1 MEKIFK
7 MEEREEN
14 RVRYAGTGEE
24 RGTDTAIN
32 VDIEIERIKERKMRE
47 MEEEIKATK
56 GSGKE
61 GLGAI
66 DQPLTMGDNNFVET
80 VRKYPVVV
88 VDCWAPWCG
97 PCKMI
102 APVIEE
108 LAKEYAG
115 KVVFGKLN
123 VDDNP
128 KTATEFAIMAIPTL
142 FIFKHGE
149 PVDVVQGAVP
159 KQYLE
164 AKVKEW
170 L

>member
-1 MEKIFK
+1 

-24 RGTDTAIN
+24 RDTDTAIN
-32 VDIEIERIKERKMRE
+32 IDMEIEKIKERKMRE
-47 MEEEIKATK
+47 MEEEIKARK
-56 GSGKE
+56 ESGKK

-66 DQPLTMGDNNFVET
+66 DQPLTMDDNSFVET

-159 KQYLE
+159 KPYLE

>member
-1 MEKIFK
+1 

-24 RGTDTAIN
+24 RDTDTAIN

-47 MEEEIKATK
+47 MEEEIKARK
-56 GSGKE
+56 ESGKE

-66 DQPLTMGDNNFVET
+66 DQPLTLDDNSFVET
-80 VRKYPVVV
+80 IRKYPVVV

-159 KQYLE
+159 KPYLE

>member
-1 MEKIFK
+1 M
-7 MEEREEN
+7 MEERREN
-14 RVRYAGTGEE
+14 RVSYTEE
-24 RGTDTAIN
+24 EM
-32 VDIEIERIKERKMRE
+32 EIERIKERKMRE
-47 MEEEIKATK
+47 MEEEIKAM
-56 GSGKE
+56 KE
-61 GLGAI
+61 GRKKGVGAI
-66 DQPLTMGDNNFVET
+66 DHPLTMDDNSFVGT
-80 VRKYPVVV
+80 VRKYPLVV

-97 PCKMI
+97 PCKMV

-123 VDDNP
+123 VDENP
-128 KTATEFAIMAIPTL
+128 RVATEFAIMAIPTL
-142 FIFKHGE
+142 FIFKNGE
-149 PVDVVQGAVP
+149 PVDVIQGALP

>member
-1 MEKIFK
+1 

-14 RVRYAGTGEE
+14 RVSYAGTGEE
-24 RGTDTAIN
+24 RDTDTAIN
-32 VDIEIERIKERKMRE
+32 EDIEIERIKERKMRE
-47 MEEEIKATK
+47 MEEEIKAM
-56 GSGKE
+56 KE
-61 GLGAI
+61 GRKKGLGAI
-66 DQPLTMGDNNFVET
+66 DQPLTMDDNSFVET
-80 VRKYPVVV
+80 IRKYPLVV

-115 KVVFGKLN
+115 KVVFGRLN

-128 KTATEFAIMAIPTL
+128 RTATEFAIMAIPTL

-159 KQYLE
+159 KQHLE